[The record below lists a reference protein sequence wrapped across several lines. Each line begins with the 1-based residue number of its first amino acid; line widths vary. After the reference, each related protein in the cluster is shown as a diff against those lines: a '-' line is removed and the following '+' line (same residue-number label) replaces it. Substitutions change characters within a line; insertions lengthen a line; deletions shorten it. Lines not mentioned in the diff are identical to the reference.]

1 MIADKLKLL
10 VVDDDPGMRNQLKWG
25 LDEYEVHTA
34 KDRTDALVQ
43 FAQLNPRVVTLDLG
57 LPPDAEGTHE
67 GMETLQQI
75 LQQAPETKVVIVS
88 ASTEVGSA
96 KKVVEHG
103 AFEFHSKPVDIKQLS
118 KIIERAYNS

>member
-103 AFEFHSKPVDIKQLS
+103 AFEFHS
-118 KIIERAYNS
+118 